1 MIKRILIPLDPSPYS
16 KSTLNLACIIAK
28 VYDAELTGLVIL
40 DIPGIEE
47 SIGPIPMG
55 GLYYAEK
62 LEKEKKEEAQKRIE
76 GLLKDFEKKCV
87 KEKIK
92 YQVAERQGS
101 PSNQILKESIYYDL
115 VMIGL
120 RTYFNFETSEEYGA
134 SLDNLLK
141 ESITPIYGIPEII
154 PFADKPDRKIRIL
167 LAFDGSPL
175 AARAMQ
181 RFTQLVD
188 PDLFEIT
195 LLNASEDREEGD
207 FILTQAEKYLKSHGI
222 KNIKKEWTSENII
235 DVVEKEYYDK
245 MDGFVVGAHA
255 AEGIFDFFVGSLTK
269 FLVKRGKKLVFIG
282 K

>member
-1 MIKRILIPLDPSPYS
+1 
-16 KSTLNLACIIAK
+16 
-28 VYDAELTGLVIL
+28 
-40 DIPGIEE
+40 
-47 SIGPIPMG
+47 MG

-62 LEKEKKEEAQKRIE
+62 LEKEKKDAAKIRIK
-76 GLLKDFEKKCV
+76 GLLKAFEKKCR
-87 KEKIK
+87 KEKVK

-120 RTYFNFETSEEYGA
+120 RTYFHFETSEEYGE

-141 ESITPIYGIPEII
+141 ESITPIYGVPDKI
-154 PFADKPDRKIRIL
+154 PFADKPDRKIRVLI
-167 LAFDGSPL
+167 AFDGSPL
-175 AARAMQ
+175 SARAMQ

-188 PDLFEIT
+188 PDLYEIT
-195 LLNASEDREEGD
+195 LLNASEEKEKGE
-207 FILTQAEKYLKSHGI
+207 FILAQAEKYLQSHGI
-222 KNIKKEWTSENII
+222 INLKKEWTSEDII
-235 DVVEKEYYDK
+235 DAVEKEYYDK

-269 FLVKRGKKLVFIG
+269 YLVKRGKKPVFIG